1 MSEYYLSGLKQS
13 LAKSAQKLVG
23 SDETNFSVEIAN
35 PKFEADLAIP
45 CFEAAKQL
53 NRSPNELA
61 QQVASGLSD
70 DGIEKL
76 TAISGFVNIWLR
88 PEVIA
93 KELESEFN
101 RSQAYGTN
109 NSLSNQAVVI
119 EYTDP
124 NPFKEFHIG
133 HAYSNTV
140 GESIA
145 RLYEAAGASVHR
157 VSYHGDVGMHV
168 AKAIWGI
175 KRLLT
180 DEKLSLEQ
188 IPANQRAVFLGRA
201 YAAGAKA
208 FDNDESQKQVITE
221 LNTKI
226 YKLDD
231 ENLRNIYETG
241 RKWSFEYFETI
252 YKRLQVSFEKRYL
265 ESETTQRGSE
275 TVRAHIGDVFEESE
289 GAVVFR
295 GEAFGLHT
303 RVFINN
309 QGIATYEAKDLGL
322 AIQKNEDF
330 HYDESIV
337 ITGHEQ
343 SAYFE
348 VMLKA
353 LEQIHPDLAKKTKHI
368 AHGQVVLPEGKMSS
382 RSGEVITAVW
392 LLDKLK
398 GAIQSK
404 AQDSPAVA
412 QNTLAALKYSFLK
425 ADVGSDLVFSID
437 EAINLEGQTGP
448 YIQYAGVRINSI
460 LNADKVTDDKNPKA
474 DYKWLEEKELLLLC
488 LQYPEIVADASQKL
502 QPHLIAGFVYELA
515 RAFNRYYEKTPVLK
529 ADEAAKSARLALLQ
543 YTLKILE
550 HGLELMNIPMPEK
563 M

>member
-1 MSEYYLSGLKQS
+1 MSEYYLSRLRQS

-23 SDETNFSVEIAN
+23 SDEANFSVEIAN
-35 PKFEADLAIP
+35 PKFGADLAIP

-53 NRSPNELA
+53 NQPPNELA
-61 QQVASGLSD
+61 QHLANGLSD

-76 TAISGFVNIWLR
+76 TALSGFVNIWLR
-88 PEVIA
+88 PDAIA
-93 KELESEFN
+93 KELEAEFN
-101 RSQAYGTN
+101 HPQTYGTN
-109 NSLSNQAVVI
+109 DSLAGQTVVI

-140 GESIA
+140 GESVA

-175 KRLLT
+175 ERLLAE
-180 DEKLSLEQ
+180 EKLSLEQ
-188 IPANQRAVFLGRA
+188 IPADQRAVFLGRA

-208 FDNDESQKQVITE
+208 FNEDESQKQVIIE
-221 LNTKI
+221 LNKKI
-226 YKLDD
+226 YKLDN
-231 ENLRNIYETG
+231 EKLRNIYETG

-252 YKRLQVSFEKRYL
+252 YKRLRVGFEKRYL
-265 ESETTQRGSE
+265 ESETTRRGLE
-275 TVRAHIGDVFEESE
+275 TVRANIGDVFEESE

-295 GEAFGLHT
+295 GEDFGLHT

-322 AIQKNEDF
+322 AIQKDEDF
-330 HYDESIV
+330 HYDESII

-353 LEQIHPDLAKKTKHI
+353 LEQIRPDLAKKTKHI

-392 LLDKLK
+392 LLDRIRD
-398 GAIQSK
+398 AIQAK

-412 QNTLAALKYSFLK
+412 ENTLAALKYSFLK
-425 ADVGSDLVFSID
+425 ADVGSDLVFNID

-460 LNADKVTDDKNPKA
+460 LKAAKPTEKGDLKA
-474 DYKWLEEKELLLLC
+474 DYRWSEEKELLTLC
-488 LQYPEIVADASQKL
+488 MQYPEVVAEASQKL
-502 QPHLIAGFVYELA
+502 QPHQIAGFVYELA

-529 ADEAAKSARLALLQ
+529 ADKAAKSSRLALLR
-543 YTLKILE
+543 YTLQILK